1 MSGKID
7 TDKMVDA
14 GMLKIVSIQSVF
26 DKKIHNAPEKSSYD
40 KWTGGYTTSQRDY
53 RKAKYNAIKDVC
65 ENLAVFGITLLS
77 QDNLDKLR
85 PESTSIVDEV
95 RERLGG

>member
-1 MSGKID
+1 MLD
-7 TDKMVDA
+7 TDKMIEA
-14 GMLKIVSIQSVF
+14 GMVKIVAIQALF
-26 DKKIHNAPEKSSYD
+26 DKKIENAPVKSGYD

-65 ENLAVFGITLLS
+65 ENLAVFGVTLLS

-85 PESTSIVDEV
+85 PDEGNLVDEV